1 MTIPTQ
7 PPAAPHPK
15 ERLNALHAVERL
27 DALDALRGLMALA
40 VAVYHHAVWTHVF
53 PAGSRLS
60 NSVTVLGIHSVEGF
74 FILSGFCFFHL
85 YRGRSFTRGE
95 LRSFHVKRF
104 FRIAPLY
111 YLAFALT
118 CALDQSP
125 GPLGAA
131 RLAENLTLSFGLFHP
146 NHSGVMGGWSIG
158 VEYVFYLAFP
168 LLLWIARLRGGMLL
182 MLLGLGALAL
192 FYNYV
197 RVPATAEAARFN
209 AYVLVPNHALLF
221 VVGGAL
227 AALRARISLRLTGV
241 RVLLGTLLIAAGF
254 QLWLTPFYDHFDM
267 MMGHARVVCLAACSA
282 VVLLCGLSR
291 SGVGRALRPLVG
303 LGELSYAVY
312 LLHPLAWS
320 LIQRAGWLEGRP
332 VALFVLGLTTT
343 LALAALVH
351 GLFER
356 PLLRLGRRYAEGPT
370 AGAKAAPSADPQTA
384 DGRPL
389 LNVS

>member
-1 MTIPTQ
+1 VTSPI
-7 PPAAPHPK
+7 
-15 ERLNALHAVERL
+15 HATERL

-40 VAVYHHAVWTHVF
+40 VAVYHFAVWTRVF

-74 FILSGFCFFHL
+74 FVLSGFCFFHL
-85 YRGRSFTRGE
+85 YRGRSFTRDE
-95 LRSFHVKRF
+95 AYRFHVKRF

-111 YLAFALT
+111 YLALAWT

-125 GPLGAA
+125 GPLDAA

-146 NHSGVMGGWSIG
+146 NHSGVTGGWSIG

-168 LLLWIARLRGGMLL
+168 LLLWIARLRGGLLL
-182 MLLGLGALAL
+182 MSLGCGALAL
-192 FYNYV
+192 FHNYV
-197 RVPATAEAARFN
+197 RVPGTAELARFN

-241 RVLLGTLLIAAGF
+241 QVLLGTLLIAAGF
-254 QLWLTPFYDHFDM
+254 ELWLTPFYDHFDM
-267 MMGHARVVCLAACSA
+267 MMGHARVVCLGACSA
-282 VVLLCGLSR
+282 VVLLCGLAR
-291 SGVGRALRPLVG
+291 NAAGNALKPLVG

-320 LIQRAGWLEGRP
+320 LIQRTGWLEGRP
-332 VALFVLGLTTT
+332 GALFVLGLTTT
-343 LALAALVH
+343 LVLATLVH
-351 GLFER
+351 LLFER
-356 PLLRLGRRYAEGPT
+356 PLLRLGRRHAERR
-370 AGAKAAPSADPQTA
+370 AADAKAPVPEAADS
-384 DGRPL
+384 GPL